1 VRKSSLTAVTETG
14 TPADVIWARQAM
26 DALLALKEAGAGSNP
41 IDPCTAPKF
50 VAASDLRV
58 IESFTRLC
66 GTR

>member
-1 VRKSSLTAVTETG
+1 VGGRPGSSRLLITSRHPFTLSGGAQRHLLCRHQW
-14 TPADVIWARQAM
+14 PAR
-26 DALLALKEAGAGSNP
+26 LYRS
-41 IDPCTAPKF
+41 KF